1 MSEQEILAMMTL
13 TRIPAFSLINAHML
27 IEQTGSATA
36 VMEHRHDI
44 RDIVPDASDRLV
56 KALSEVDE
64 ARRRAEAEW
73 DFAQR
78 KHIRCLPFTDEHAY
92 PQLLTQCADAP
103 LMLYYL
109 GNANLNA
116 QRIVSIVGTRKI
128 TEYGKDLCRQFVK
141 GLHDAYPDTVII
153 SGLAY
158 GVDIHSHRAA
168 LEQGM
173 PTVAVLAHGLDTIY
187 PAIHRQTAVRM
198 LEQGGLLTEYMS
210 QTPGDKGNFVR
221 RNRIIAGI
229 SVATVVVE
237 SAIKGGAL
245 ITADL
250 AAEYNREVCA
260 FPGRTFDE
268 YSAGCNHLIHSQN
281 ARLITSVDDFL
292 DCVGWPNPKKE
303 DKAAPSQQELF
314 PQLTVDEQRIVRC
327 LEGIDSKQIN
337 QICIEANIPFALT
350 SAILFELELKGI
362 VKVLGGARY
371 RLITSPKS

>member
-1 MSEQEILAMMTL
+1 MMTL
-13 TRIPAFSLINAHML
+13 TRIPALSLTNARML
-27 IEQTGSATA
+27 VEQTGSAEA

-44 RDIVPDASDRLV
+44 RDIVPDANERLT
-56 KALSEVDE
+56 KALSDVDE
-64 ARRRAEAEW
+64 ARRRAEAELE
-73 DFAQR
+73 FAHK
-78 KHIRCLPFTDEHAY
+78 KHIRCLAFTDEQAY

-109 GNANLNA
+109 GHANLNA
-116 QRIVSIVGTRKI
+116 PRIVSIVGTRKA

-141 GLHDAYPDTVII
+141 GLHDVYPDTVIV

-187 PAIHRQTAVRM
+187 PSAHRQTAVKM

-221 RNRIIAGI
+221 RNRIVAGL
-229 SVATVVVE
+229 SVATVIIE
-237 SAIKGGAL
+237 SALKGGAL

-260 FPGRTFDE
+260 FPGRTFDT
-268 YSAGCNHLIHSQN
+268 YSAGCNELIHSQK
-281 ARLITSVDDFL
+281 AHLITSVEDFL
-292 DCVGWPNPKKE
+292 DCVGWAKPKKE
-303 DKAAPSQQELF
+303 EHNEPRQQELF
-314 PQLTVDEQRIVRC
+314 LQLTDEEQRIVRC
-327 LEGIDSKQIN
+327 LEGADSKQIN
-337 QICIEANIPFALT
+337 QIVVETNIPFALA
-350 SAILFELELKGI
+350 SATLFELELKGL

-371 RLITSPKS
+371 RLLAH

>member
-1 MSEQEILAMMTL
+1 MMTL
-13 TRIPAFSLINAHML
+13 TRIPALSLTNARML
-27 IEQTGSATA
+27 VEQTGSATA
-36 VMEHRHDI
+36 VLENRHHL
-44 RDIVPDASDRLV
+44 RDIVPDAHERLV
-56 KALSEVDE
+56 KALNEVDE

-78 KHIRCLPFTDEHAY
+78 KHIRCLALTDENAY

-109 GNANLNA
+109 GNADLNA

-141 GLHDAYPDTVII
+141 GLHDAYPDTLIV

-187 PAIHRQTAVRM
+187 PSVHRQTAVKM
-198 LEQGGLLTEYMS
+198 LEHGGLLTEYMS

-221 RNRIIAGI
+221 RNRIVAGL
-229 SVATVVVE
+229 SVATVIVE
-237 SAIKGGAL
+237 SAAKGGAL

-250 AAEYNREVCA
+250 ADEYNREVCA
-260 FPGRTFDE
+260 FPGRTSDT
-268 YSAGCNHLIHSQN
+268 YSAGCNRLIHSQK
-281 ARLITSVDDFL
+281 AHLITSVDDFL
-292 DCVGWPNPKKE
+292 DCVGWLNPKQE
-303 DKAAPSQQELF
+303 DAAAPRQTDLF
-314 PQLTVDEQRIVRC
+314 PQLSFEEQRIVQC
-327 LEGIDSKQIN
+327 LEGVESKQIN
-337 QICIEANIPFALT
+337 QIVVETNIPFALA
-350 SAILFELELKGI
+350 SAMLFELELKGV

-371 RLITSPKS
+371 RLLTR

>member
-1 MSEQEILAMMTL
+1 MNEQEILAMMTL
-13 TRIPAFSLINAHML
+13 TRIPALSLTNARML
-27 IEQTGSATA
+27 VEQTGSAEA
-36 VMEHRHDI
+36 VLEHRHDI
-44 RDIVPDASDRLV
+44 RDIVPDASQRLV
-56 KALSEVDE
+56 KAFDDIDE
-64 ARRRAEAEW
+64 ARRRAETEL
-73 DFAQR
+73 DFAHK
-78 KHIRCLPFTDEHAY
+78 KHIRCLAFTDEKAY

-103 LMLYYL
+103 LVLYYL
-109 GNANLNA
+109 GHADLNPP
-116 QRIVSIVGTRKI
+116 RVVSIVGTRKI
-128 TEYGKDLCRQFVK
+128 TEHGKDLCRQFVR
-141 GLHDAYPDTVII
+141 GLHDVYPDTLIV

-221 RNRIIAGI
+221 RNRIVAGI

-237 SAIKGGAL
+237 SALKGGAL

-260 FPGRTFDE
+260 FPGRIDDE
-268 YSAGCNHLIHSQN
+268 YSSGCNRLIHTQK

-292 DCVGWPNPKKE
+292 DCVGWANPKKE
-303 DKAAPSQQELF
+303 EHTEARQQDLF
-314 PQLTVDEQRIVRC
+314 PQLSDEEQRIVQS
-327 LEGIDSKQIN
+327 LKGVDSKQIN
-337 QICIEANIPFALT
+337 QICVETNIPFALA
-350 SAILFELELKGI
+350 SATLFELELKGL

-371 RLITSPKS
+371 RLVK